1 MNDTITPGVLIAG
14 VALIIV
20 LGGGVL
26 GAVAFIATVL
36 WVSLSFHNEKD

>member
-1 MNDTITPGVLIAG
+1 MVLAG

-26 GAVAFIATVL
+26 GVVAFIATVL